1 MLDETS
7 GTLSETEMIVAVTGP
22 KPTGRAILSGNK
34 PRVDTTDVVNVPFE
48 GAKPELPE
56 EREMLLKSG
65 DVITVPMGRATVEWW
80 AKISSMPHCVLWAD
94 SDWQYA
100 LDTAKV
106 HAMAQNGVLSAMAE
120 LRMREKTLGTT
131 WEARR
136 DLRIRYVE
144 PEVEETKLAVVEQID
159 DRRQRL
165 LDA

>member
-1 MLDETS
+1 M
-7 GTLSETEMIVAVTGP
+7 AVTGP

-34 PRVDTTDVVNVPFE
+34 PRVDSTDVVNVPFDGE
-48 GAKPELPE
+48 KPELPL

-65 DVITVPMGRATVEWW
+65 DVITVPMGKATVQWW
-80 AKISSMPHCVLWAD
+80 EKISSMPHCLLWAD

-144 PEVEETKLAVVEQID
+144 PEVEVVPLAVVDID